1 MLDGLLLGNAVDGVE
16 MLVRHVGTVRL
27 ERVQLRDVPAQE
39 DFQRTQIHEP
49 CGVRDNAGKEAVILL
64 VTTQLGLPVS
74 VAGNHDRLQA
84 LHVAQ
89 HVHVG
94 IEAEL
99 PLAVLHGAGDDDRE
113 GEVHLAVPFRDVAET
128 GRNLGGVQGFGRHHV
143 SGFFVPDGFHQQEFP
158 SVVILDPEGVAQDF
172 RLLDFRNVRV
182 PAQDQGRRG
191 IAPLDGGQLPLRTAG
206 SGQREGRQ
214 GPDE

>member
-1 MLDGLLLGNAVDGVE
+1 M
-16 MLVRHVGTVRL
+16 
-27 ERVQLRDVPAQE
+27 
-39 DFQRTQIHEP
+39 
-49 CGVRDNAGKEAVILL
+49 
-64 VTTQLGLPVS
+64 
-74 VAGNHDRLQA
+74 A
-84 LHVAQ
+84 L
-89 HVHVG
+89 
-94 IEAEL
+94 
-99 PLAVLHGAGDDDRE
+99 
-113 GEVHLAVPFRDVAET
+113 RDVAET

-143 SGFFVPDGFHQQEFP
+143 SGFLVPDGFHQQEFP
-158 SVVILDPEGVAQDF
+158 SVVILDPKGVAQDF